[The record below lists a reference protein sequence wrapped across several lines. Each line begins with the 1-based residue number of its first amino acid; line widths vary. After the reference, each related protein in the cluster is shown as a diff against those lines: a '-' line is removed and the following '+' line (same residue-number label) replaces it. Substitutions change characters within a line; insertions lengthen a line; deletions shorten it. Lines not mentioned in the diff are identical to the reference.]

1 LAVQLK
7 FESGMTGSLS
17 TILVTPMFVRMHV
30 FGSDA
35 WMEARSNVHPGQ
47 PGITRLT
54 TSRTGER
61 PVVDELDYIDS
72 VAANLEAFAAAVSG
86 TAPYPITTAEKL
98 GNIAVM
104 EAIIESAQTGLPAT
118 PATA

>member
-1 LAVQLK
+1 
-7 FESGMTGSLS
+7 
-17 TILVTPMFVRMHV
+17 
-30 FGSDA
+30 
-35 WMEARSNVHPGQ
+35 MEARSNVHPGQ